1 MASDWPSFAK
11 QKIYLASSLLRLSNG
26 QTDAPAREAVIQGA
40 IALLGEARKSLL
52 GLIADAYQVRKAQ
65 PQTLDEL
72 ETLLENTCAEL
83 EELRQIAGDH
93 ASWWQHIEQLTALQQ
108 RPAKVQNKA
117 IAQDNLIAVSAV
129 TGPDR
134 SLDALQASAQALKHY
149 IDSVVERH
157 AEW

>member
-11 QKIYLASSLLRLSNG
+11 QKIYLASSLLRLSTG
-26 QTDAPAREAVIQGA
+26 QTDAPSRESVIQGA

-52 GLIADAYQVRKAQ
+52 GLIADVYQVRNAQ

-72 ETLLENTCAEL
+72 EALLDNNCAEL
-83 EELRQIAGDH
+83 EELRRLAGDH
-93 ASWWQHIEQLTALQQ
+93 TSWWQHIEQLASRQQ
-108 RPAKVQNKA
+108 RPTKTSHKA
-117 IAQDNLIAVSAV
+117 AAQDNLIAVSAD

-134 SLDALQASAQALKHY
+134 SLDALQASAQALKLY
-149 IDSVVERH
+149 IESIVERH